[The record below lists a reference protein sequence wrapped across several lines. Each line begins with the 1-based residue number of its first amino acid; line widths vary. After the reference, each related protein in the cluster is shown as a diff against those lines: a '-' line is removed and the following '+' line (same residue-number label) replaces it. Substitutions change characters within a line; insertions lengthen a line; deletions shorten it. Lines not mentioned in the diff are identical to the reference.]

1 MARKPRSKDED
12 GIVDASSM
20 TLEERVARIESDME
34 DIENVPREM
43 FKLQGRFERLSK
55 DFDEIAEGAS
65 AEDLEQV
72 QKGLDEL
79 GERFKAV
86 EDSLSAK
93 SAEISA
99 SEEKILGEINEINAA
114 QTAVKDSVASLDAS
128 VNERLDSLKK
138 EISSAPE
145 FAKKDDLENFKLE
158 QGIASEALEERVK
171 SDIEALKN
179 EVQVGVKDGLKALE
193 EKVETKVKESESGIT
208 SVDEA
213 LKELRGRF
221 EALCESL
228 NGADNVADKLK
239 ATDEALDNL
248 KVRIDAFAPR
258 FEEAIAQAEDS
269 RNKVEEHLKAIDMA
283 MRLVEQLDARVSDI
297 GKNAEAVSAAAAN
310 AIEAAPKIA
319 ASVQAAVGSAA
330 AAAPAAAPAAPAEVV
345 EDVPIPAVSE
355 SLGYELGD
363 ILQVVINH
371 GASDLH
377 LQAGTTPT
385 VRLNGDLI
393 PVGETKL
400 AKDDTKAL
408 VYPAMTREQRAAVS
422 KGKEVSFVHITAEGT
437 RFIVNAFLERGNLSA
452 NFHMLRTEVQP
463 FEELGLP
470 PVLKKLA
477 LFQNGLLVFTGLT
490 GCGKSATV
498 AAIVDFINNNRKC
511 HIVTVEEPIE
521 YYHNNINSLI
531 TQREVGTD
539 TASFKDGISMAMR
552 QDPDVLVIGD
562 VKDSET
568 MMSAVTA
575 AEKGYLVI
583 CVMNAPDTVQAV
595 RRMVA
600 MFSGENQRQF
610 KLLLTAGLRGIVSQK
625 LINRADDKGRIPAVE
640 VLVGTADVASMIM
653 VDDFEGIS
661 AYLQQGGIEGMQSFN
676 QSVEALY
683 SQGLIVKED
692 DFREDVVVE
701 EPEFIHE
708 PEDHGNANAV
718 SIDDPLI
725 EWL

>member
-12 GIVDASSM
+12 GIVDSSSM

-72 QKGLDEL
+72 QKALDEL
-79 GERFKAV
+79 GERFKTV
-86 EDSLSAK
+86 EENLNSK
-93 SAEISA
+93 STEISA
-99 SEEKILGEINEINAA
+99 SEEKLSGEISELSAA

-128 VNERLDSLKK
+128 VNERLDALKK

-171 SDIEALKN
+171 SDIEAIKN
-179 EVQVGVKDGLKALE
+179 EVQVDVKDSLKSLE
-193 EKVETKVKESESGIT
+193 DKVDTKVKETETGISG
-208 SVDEA
+208 VDEA

-258 FEEAIAQAEDS
+258 FEEAIAKAEDS
-269 RNKVEEHLKAIDMA
+269 RNKVEEHIKAIDMA

-330 AAAPAAAPAAPAEVV
+330 VSAPAAAPAPAEAV

-408 VYPAMTREQRAAVS
+408 VFPAMTREQRVAVS
-422 KGKEVSFVHITAEGT
+422 KGKEVSFVHNTAEGI

-452 NFHMLRTEVQP
+452 NFHMLRTEVLP
-463 FEELGLP
+463 FEVLGLP

-477 LFQNGLLVFTGLT
+477 LFQSGLLVFTGPT

-498 AAIVDFINNNRKC
+498 ASIVDFINNNRKC

-521 YYHNNINSLI
+521 YYHSNINSLI

-552 QDPDVLVIGD
+552 QDPDVLVISD
-562 VKDSET
+562 VKDSEIL
-568 MMSAVTA
+568 MSAATA
-575 AEKGYLVI
+575 AEKGYLVL

-595 RRMVA
+595 RRMVS

-610 KLLLTAGLRGIVSQK
+610 KLLLTAGLRGVISQK
-625 LINRADDKGRIPAVE
+625 LLNRADDKGRVPAVE
-640 VLVGTADVASMIM
+640 VLIGTADVASMIM

-661 AYLQQGGIEGMQSFN
+661 AYLQQGGIEGMQSFS

-683 SQGLIVKED
+683 SQGLIAKED
-692 DFREDVVVE
+692 DFREDVEVVE
-701 EPEFIHE
+701 QEFIHE